1 MDCPKCSRE
10 CGQGDKFC
18 KLCSASTPVTDS
30 EYQEETTENRS
41 SLDPEPAPETTSSCL
56 AQAQPSSADPAKSD
70 AKTGLV
76 DSDNMDRTLSKDSK
90 DTACTAQEEEEEAKR
105 NDKLPSL
112 FSRIEPSAPGRLKAT
127 DVESRSVT
135 LSWERPFSMEG
146 VSYEIHIT
154 YGCEGEEP
162 RSHICAPNTTTAVLS
177 DLKPGM
183 EYNFNLTA
191 VLPNGSSACV
201 HTKPSTPGRVK
212 ATDVE
217 SRSVTL
223 CWERPVSMEGV
234 SYEIHI
240 TYGCEGEEPRS
251 QTCAPNT
258 TTAVLSDLKPGM
270 EYNFNLTAVLP
281 NGICSKTS
289 SACIHTSE

>member
-1 MDCPKCSRE
+1 MEGVSYEIHITYACEGEEPRSHICASNTTTAVLSDLKSGMEYNFNLTVVLPNGSCS
-10 CGQGDKFC
+10 K
-18 KLCSASTPVTDS
+18 
-30 EYQEETTENRS
+30 
-41 SLDPEPAPETTSSCL
+41 TSS
-56 AQAQPSSADPAKSD
+56 
-70 AKTGLV
+70 
-76 DSDNMDRTLSKDSK
+76 
-90 DTACTAQEEEEEAKR
+90 ACVHTK
-105 NDKLPSL
+105 
-112 FSRIEPSAPGRLKAT
+112 PSAPGRVKVT

-135 LSWERPFSMEG
+135 LCLERPVSMEG

-154 YGCEGEEP
+154 YGCEGEDA
-162 RSHICAPNTTTAVLS
+162 RSHICASNTTTAVLS

-191 VLPNGSSACV
+191 VLPNGSCSKTSSACV
-201 HTKPSTPGRVK
+201 QTKPSAPGRVK
-212 ATDVE
+212 VTDVE

-251 QTCAPNT
+251 HICASNT
-258 TTAVLSDLKPGM
+258 TTAVLSDLKTGM

-281 NGICSKTS
+281 NGSCSKTS
-289 SACIHTSE
+289 SACVHTSE